1 MAISKF
7 QAAARAA
14 AFAACCI
21 VPLVTVPGSASA
33 QDTAQDD
40 ADEEIVFHKLALQ
53 VSDDDETAMRS
64 ALDMAS
70 NVSRSYSA
78 KAHEVEIRIV
88 VYGPGLDMLR
98 PDRSPVLDRLKAFQQ
113 SMPNVTFAAC
123 RNTLDTLERKEG
135 RRPEL
140 VPYAEIVEAGGAEL
154 IELHEQG
161 YAIIKP

>member
-14 AFAACCI
+14 AFAAFCI
-21 VPLVTVPGSASA
+21 VPLAAVPGTAAA
-33 QDTAQDD
+33 QDTIQDD
-40 ADEEIVFHKLALQ
+40 ADEETVFHKLALQ
-53 VSDDDETAMRS
+53 VSDDDQTAMRS
-64 ALDMAS
+64 ALDIAS

-98 PDRSPVLDRLKAFQQ
+98 PDRSPVLDRLKAFEQ

-161 YAIIKP
+161 YTIIKP

>member
-14 AFAACCI
+14 AFAAFCI
-21 VPLVTVPGSASA
+21 VPLVAVPGNAAA
-33 QDTAQDD
+33 QDTIQDD

-53 VSDDDETAMRS
+53 VSDDDQTAMRS
-64 ALDMAS
+64 ALDIAS

-98 PDRSPVLDRLKAFQQ
+98 LDRSPVLDRLKAFEQ

-140 VPYAEIVEAGGAEL
+140 VPYAEVVEAGGAEL
-154 IELHEQG
+154 IELHERG
-161 YAIIKP
+161 YTIIKP

>member
-21 VPLVTVPGSASA
+21 VSLVAVPGNAS
-33 QDTAQDD
+33 AQDD
-40 ADEEIVFHKLALQ
+40 ADEEMVFHKLALQ

-98 PDRSPVLDRLKAFQQ
+98 PDRSPVLDRLKAFEQ

>member
-7 QAAARAA
+7 QAAVRAT
-14 AFAACCI
+14 AFAAFCI
-21 VPLVTVPGSASA
+21 VPLVAVPGNAAA
-33 QDTAQDD
+33 QDTIQDD

-53 VSDDDETAMRS
+53 VSDDDQTAMRS
-64 ALDMAS
+64 ALDIAS

-98 PDRSPVLDRLKAFQQ
+98 PDRSPVLDRLKAFEQ

-140 VPYAEIVEAGGAEL
+140 VPYAEVVEAGGAEL
-154 IELHEQG
+154 IELHERG
-161 YAIIKP
+161 YTIIKP